1 MRWRPCF
8 LLAVLKLEEKDQQQ
22 VVCLIRFFLSYG
34 GFKTAMCVY
43 RSGQKHLCIS
53 FPNYSCCVTWYMI
66 CLSHWMLWF
75 DASSCMCVFVFNRC
89 FFLSDHY
96 FLIVSEYVFG
106 CYGVSQGDERRSE
119 QRALIRSDCVWLGSA
134 VCRGWRTQRGCRG
147 EK

>member
-1 MRWRPCF
+1 MKTIFPVCRLENRGERPAAGGLF
-8 LLAVLKLEEKDQQQ
+8 NKGL
-22 VVCLIRFFLSYG
+22 FLSYA
-34 GFKTAMCVY
+34 GFKTAVCVRMY
-43 RSGQKHLCIS
+43 RNVRACLWIHFL
-53 FPNYSCCVTWYMI
+53 NYSCRVTWYI
-66 CLSHWMLWF
+66 ISLFHCMLWF
-75 DASSCMCVFVFNRC
+75 DASSCMCVFVC

-106 CYGVSQGDERRSE
+106 CYGVSQGNERRSE